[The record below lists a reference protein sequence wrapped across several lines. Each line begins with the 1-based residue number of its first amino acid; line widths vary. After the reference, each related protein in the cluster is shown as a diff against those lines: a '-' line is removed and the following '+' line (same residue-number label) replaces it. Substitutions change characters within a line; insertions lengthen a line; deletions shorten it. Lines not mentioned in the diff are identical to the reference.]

1 MTTSQRSP
9 GLLKAP
15 QRVEQ
20 EECRYEYAQRTLPTT
35 IRRTK
40 IQVDSPGRTEC
51 PWRDTGTEA
60 EAEAVTN
67 GQKLW

>member
-20 EECRYEYAQRTLPTT
+20 EECRYVYAQQTLPTT

-40 IQVDSPGRTEC
+40 IQVD
-51 PWRDTGTEA
+51 
-60 EAEAVTN
+60 
-67 GQKLW
+67 